1 MDIASGL
8 LMKVPMDGAGANSMT
23 ARPCA
28 MISLA
33 VTMNEED
40 QMAYYDIQLL
50 EAIQKIANELEKIR
64 KLMEEEKSEK

>member
-1 MDIASGL
+1 
-8 LMKVPMDGAGANSMT
+8 
-23 ARPCA
+23 

-33 VTMNEED
+33 VTMNEGD